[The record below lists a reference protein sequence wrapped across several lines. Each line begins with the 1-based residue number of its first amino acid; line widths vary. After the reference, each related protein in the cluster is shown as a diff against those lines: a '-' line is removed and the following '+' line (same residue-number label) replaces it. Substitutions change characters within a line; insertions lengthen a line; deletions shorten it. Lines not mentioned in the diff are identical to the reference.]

1 MDAVT
6 CAVCNIDTGLVV
18 NVIIASPSDNCPVVG
33 CRLVEIQDGV
43 LCAIGDI
50 WDGNSF
56 INKNPTVIIPDE
68 NGEV

>member
-1 MDAVT
+1 MDAIA
-6 CAVCNIDTGLVV
+6 CAVCNLDTGLVV
-18 NVIIASPSDNCPVVG
+18 NVIMANPSDDCPVDG
-33 CRLVEIQDGV
+33 CCLVEIQDGV
-43 LCAIGDI
+43 LCAIGDT